1 MNRSLLVLSAVTL
14 WGTISAGALARDV
27 DMRPRSEADAAST
40 SFPSTNT
47 AAAATTTGNNA
58 TRLSTEERIT
68 RLEAIA
74 DSQILEMLSRIQTL
88 EREIQLLRGEQESQ
102 AHQLQDINKKQR
114 DLYIDIDRRLLNL
127 EKLTQGQPGANTAT
141 PVPTTTN
148 SAQIPTN
155 KPVGDKTDGAAA
167 AEDDQQAYQQAFD
180 HLRDQRYEKAI
191 TEFRNYIKNF
201 PKGRYAHVSQYWIA
215 EAFFAQG
222 QFKDAIL
229 AYQKLID
236 NYPNSPKLAEAMLK
250 VAESYYKLNDMSNAQ
265 KTAERLLKVY
275 PGTEEAKQGQA
286 LLQRIKS
293 HPPAKSKNKQ
303 R

>member
-1 MNRSLLVLSAVTL
+1 MNRSFLLFCTATL
-14 WGTISAGALARDV
+14 WGAISAGALARDV
-27 DMRPRSEADAAST
+27 DMRPRSEADSARTTFPTTTTTAATAST
-40 SFPSTNT
+40 
-47 AAAATTTGNNA
+47 TGSSG
-58 TRLSTEERIT
+58 RLTTEERIS

-102 AHQLQDINKKQR
+102 AHQLGDINKKQR

-127 EKLTQGQPGANTAT
+127 EKLTQSQSGTNTTAA
-141 PVPTTTN
+141 VATTTN
-148 SAQIPTN
+148 SPQTPAS
-155 KPVGDKTDGAAA
+155 KPGGDKAEAANA

-180 HLRDQRYEKAI
+180 YLRDQRYEKAI
-191 TEFRNYIKNF
+191 AEFRSYVKKF

-215 EAFFAQG
+215 ESFFAQG

-229 AYQKLID
+229 AYQKLIES
-236 NYPNSPKLAEAMLK
+236 YPASPKLAEAMLK
-250 VAESYYKLNDMSNAQ
+250 SAESYYKLNDMSNAQ
-265 KTAERLLKVY
+265 KTAERLLKAY

-286 LLQRIKS
+286 LLQRIKT
-293 HPPAKSKNKQ
+293 HPTAKSKN